1 MGLFGKLGSKK
12 GNDTS
17 VVLSEDIAESLNE
30 EKRDMIQGV
39 VDLSETSVKEVMV
52 PRIDVDFLSID
63 TGGTA
68 LLAKVAE
75 SGHSRFPV
83 YGDSI
88 DNVIGVLYV
97 KDLIQLIA
105 RKEEINLEKI
115 IRKPFFV
122 PESKRID
129 ALLREFKRRHVHI
142 AIAIDEYGGV
152 SGIVCMEDIIEE
164 IVGDIQDEFD
174 NERED
179 VLPIG
184 DGVWLCDARASLDDL
199 TDVFQEEMP
208 VNEEFETLGGFVFDL
223 LGKIP
228 VKYEKVS
235 WKNFD
240 FIIQDME
247 GHRINT
253 VKIVRK
259 KKDKYAEKKCKR
271 FLLFLYKFS
280 CNGFC

>member
-1 MGLFGKLGSKK
+1 MGIFEKLQKK
-12 GNDTS
+12 NKNGETPIREN
-17 VVLSEDIAESLNE
+17 LEESLND
-30 EKRDMIQGV
+30 EKRDMIRGI
-39 VDLSETSVKEVMV
+39 VDLSDTSVKEVMI

-63 TGGTA
+63 TCGDE
-68 LLAKVAE
+68 LLQKVSA

-83 YGDSI
+83 YNESI
-88 DNVIGVLYV
+88 DNVVGVLYV
-97 KDLIQLIA
+97 KDLLILTA
-105 RKEEINLEKI
+105 KKETIELEKI

-129 ALLREFKRRHVHI
+129 SLLREFKRRHVHI

-179 VLPIG
+179 ILTIG
-184 DGVWLCDARASLDDL
+184 DGVWLCDARVNLDDL
-199 TDVFQEEMP
+199 AGIFIEEIPDQE
-208 VNEEFETLGGFVFDL
+208 FDTLGGFVFDL
-223 LGKIP
+223 FGKIP
-228 VKYEKVS
+228 VKYEKAS

-253 VKIVRK
+253 VKIVARK
-259 KKDKYAEKKCKR
+259 E
-271 FLLFLYKFS
+271 
-280 CNGFC
+280 G